1 MLSAIAA
8 RKARQQNLKNSTKR
22 RQSHHTRA
30 RKKSRSENKHD
41 SGTALSDDD
50 SGMSIDLHQEDVAS
64 PQPAQ
69 PVQRKAWS
77 PSRLV
82 FDSSDDASDANETPL
97 SEPPRFPSSNNHL
110 TNEEPELL
118 STYRP
123 AADQNMFRLSEDEG
137 LSVGLTGPA
146 VALVLFPSATVSF
159 VGTYRLRVLRGS
171 IFLLGTIVRPSQ
183 VVHQVFAPYSSPI
196 PVIQALAAR
205 GESSKSPSDIPA
217 RILSS
222 VDEGDVVIVLQELQS
237 GVDGLGRIV
246 RTFEGV
252 FDDVHPKGIPVIPLR
267 GAYFTTQAVRG
278 LRAFR
283 LSPSWEAALSGSPFS
298 SSSETNSK
306 PLVLLVKGQKNSG
319 KSTLARI
326 LVNRLI
332 SRYRRVAF
340 LECDIGQSEFTPG
353 GMVAL
358 NIVERPI
365 FGPPFTHPTLP
376 HQAHYVGA
384 DNPRSSPSH
393 YLRAIQALV
402 DTYRLDLQY
411 ATSFV
416 GVEDDSDDDRI
427 VDIIPLVVN
436 TMGWTKGL
444 GIDLARRI
452 GEMVQPTDI
461 FTFDTTPPDG
471 DGVEPH
477 GPRVHTL
484 EPAMPS
490 PRFTAADHRA
500 LSLLSYF
507 HAVFPDPTRLAPLQ
521 QATASLWDASLP
533 LCAQPPYELTSHL
546 ALDRI
551 VLTGAGAED
560 VVRPELVRVLAGALV
575 ALVSDAA
582 PSRSDSEE
590 LYTPGTPPPD
600 PASSSCLG
608 LALVRGVSS
617 DGSKLQLLTPVP
629 PEALVNARVL
639 VMGELR
645 LPVWGWLDFRSADG
659 EQTGADDVPFLSW
672 GRSAGAGGERRRVRR
687 NIMRRAQM

>member
-22 RQSHHTRA
+22 RQSHHTKP

-41 SGTALSDDD
+41 SGTGLSDDD
-50 SGMSIDLHQEDVAS
+50 SGMSIDLHQEDLAP

-69 PVQRKAWS
+69 PEQRKAWS

-97 SEPPRFPSSNNHL
+97 AELPRLPSSNNHL

-123 AADQNMFRLSEDEG
+123 APDQNMFRLSEDEG
-137 LSVGLTGPA
+137 SSLGLTGPA

-171 IFLLGTIVRPSQ
+171 ISLLGTIIRPSQ

-217 RILSS
+217 RILTT
-222 VDEGDVVIVLQELQS
+222 VDEGDVIIVLQELQT

-252 FDDVHPKGIPVIPLR
+252 FDDVHPMGIPVIPLR
-267 GAYFTTQAVRG
+267 GAHFAVRG

-283 LSPSWEAALSGSPFS
+283 LLPSWEAALSGSPFS
-298 SSSETNSK
+298 SSSETNPK

-319 KSTLARI
+319 KSTFARI

-384 DNPRSSPSH
+384 DKPRSSPSH

-416 GVEDDSDDDRI
+416 GVEDDSDDDLI

-452 GEMVQPTDI
+452 EEMVQPTDI
-461 FTFDTTPPDG
+461 LTFDTTPPDG
-471 DGVEPH
+471 DCVDPH

-484 EPAMPS
+484 EPVTPS

-521 QATASLWDASLP
+521 QATASVWDTTLP
-533 LCAQPPYELTSHL
+533 LCAQPPYELTSQL

-560 VVRPELVRVLAGALV
+560 VVRQELVRVLAGALV

-582 PSRSDSEE
+582 PSHSDSEE
-590 LYTPGTPPPD
+590 LYTPGTPAPD

-645 LPVWGWLDFRSADG
+645 LPVWGWLDFRSTDG
-659 EQTGADDVPFLSW
+659 EQTGADDLPFLSW

>member
-8 RKARQQNLKNSTKR
+8 RKARQQIHKSSTKR
-22 RQSHHTRA
+22 RQSHHTKP
-30 RKKSRSENKHD
+30 RKRSRSENKHD
-41 SGTALSDDD
+41 SGTALTSYSDDD
-50 SGMSIDLHQEDVAS
+50 LDQEDIAP

-69 PVQRKAWS
+69 PEQRKAWS

-82 FDSSDDASDANETPL
+82 FDSSDDGSDPNETPL
-97 SEPPRFPSSNNHL
+97 PELPRFPSSITISQVKNL
-110 TNEEPELL
+110 NEGSSL
-118 STYRP
+118 
-123 AADQNMFRLSEDEG
+123 
-137 LSVGLTGPA
+137 GLTRPA

-171 IFLLGTIVRPSQ
+171 VSLLGTIVRPSQ
-183 VVHQVFAPYSSPI
+183 VGHQVVAPYSSPI
-196 PVIQALAAR
+196 PVIQALVAPESLQSHYLISPLAFLAASTK
-205 GESSKSPSDIPA
+205 GTSWM
-217 RILSS
+217 
-222 VDEGDVVIVLQELQS
+222 VLQELQS

-252 FDDVHPKGIPVIPLR
+252 FDDVHPKGIP
-267 GAYFTTQAVRG
+267 TTQAVRG

-283 LSPSWEAALSGSPFS
+283 LLPSWEAALYGSPFS
-298 SSSETNSK
+298 SSSETVSK

-319 KSTLARI
+319 KSTFARL

-353 GMVAL
+353 GM
-358 NIVERPI
+358 
-365 FGPPFTHPTLP
+365 
-376 HQAHYVGA
+376 
-384 DNPRSSPSH
+384 
-393 YLRAIQALV
+393 ALV
-402 DTYRLDLQY
+402 ETYRLDLQY

-416 GVEDDSDDDRI
+416 GVEDDSKDDRI

-436 TMGWTKGL
+436 TMGWMKGL

-452 GEMVQPTDI
+452 EVMVQPTDI
-461 FTFDTTPPDG
+461 FTFGTTPLDG

-477 GPRVHTL
+477 GPQVHAL
-484 EPAMPS
+484 EPVTPS
-490 PRFTAADHRA
+490 SRFTAADHRA

-507 HAVFPDPTRLAPLQ
+507 HAVFPDPAHLAPLQ
-521 QATASLWDASLP
+521 QATASAWDTSLP
-533 LCAQPPYELTSHL
+533 LCAQPPYELTSQL

-608 LALVRGVSS
+608 LALVRGVSG

-629 PEALVNARVL
+629 PETLVNARVL

>member
-1 MLSAIAA
+1 
-8 RKARQQNLKNSTKR
+8 
-22 RQSHHTRA
+22 
-30 RKKSRSENKHD
+30 
-41 SGTALSDDD
+41 
-50 SGMSIDLHQEDVAS
+50 MSIDLHQEE

-69 PVQRKAWS
+69 PEQRKAWS

-97 SEPPRFPSSNNHL
+97 AELPRFPSSNNHL
-110 TNEEPELL
+110 KNEEPELL
-118 STYRP
+118 STYQP
-123 AADQNMFRLSEDEG
+123 APDQNMFRLSEDEG
-137 LSVGLTGPA
+137 SSLGLTGPA

-171 IFLLGTIVRPSQ
+171 IALLGTIIRPFQ

-205 GESSKSPSDIPA
+205 GESSKSQSDIPA

-222 VDEGDVVIVLQELQS
+222 VDEEDVVIVLQELQS
-237 GVDGLGRIV
+237 GVDDLGRIV

-252 FDDVHPKGIPVIPLR
+252 FDDVHPKGIPTFVPREHLFFYTDR
-267 GAYFTTQAVRG
+267 QTTQAVRG

-283 LSPSWEAALSGSPFS
+283 LLPSWEAALSGSPN
-298 SSSETNSK
+298 ETVSK
-306 PLVLLVKGQKNSG
+306 PPVLLVKGQKNSG
-319 KSTLARI
+319 KSTFARI

-384 DNPRSSPSH
+384 DKPRSSPSH

-416 GVEDDSDDDRI
+416 GVEDDSDDDRM

-452 GEMVQPTDI
+452 EEMVEPTDI
-461 FTFDTTPPDG
+461 FTFDTTPPDSN
-471 DGVEPH
+471 GVEPH

-484 EPAMPS
+484 EPVMPS

-507 HAVFPDPTRLAPLQ
+507 HAVFPDPTHLAPLQ
-521 QATASLWDASLP
+521 QATASVWDTSLP
-533 LCAQPPYELTSHL
+533 LCAQPPYELTSQL

-551 VLTGAGAED
+551 VLAGAGAED

-608 LALVRGVSS
+608 LALVRGVSG

-629 PEALVNARVL
+629 PEALSNARVL

>member
-8 RKARQQNLKNSTKR
+8 RKARQQNLKNPTKR
-22 RQSHHTRA
+22 RQSHHTKP

-50 SGMSIDLHQEDVAS
+50 SIDLYQEDLA
-64 PQPAQ
+64 PYQPAQ
-69 PVQRKAWS
+69 PEQRKAWS

-82 FDSSDDASDANETPL
+82 FHSSDDASDANETPL
-97 SEPPRFPSSNNHL
+97 AELPRFPSSNNHL

-123 AADQNMFRLSEDEG
+123 APDQNMFRLSEDEG
-137 LSVGLTGPA
+137 LSLGLTGPA

-171 IFLLGTIVRPSQ
+171 ISLLGTTIRPSQ
-183 VVHQVFAPYSSPI
+183 VVHQF
-196 PVIQALAAR
+196 QALAAR

-217 RILSS
+217 RILSY
-222 VDEGDVVIVLQELQS
+222 VDEGDIVIVLQELHS

-267 GAYFTTQAVRG
+267 GAHFAVRG

-283 LSPSWEAALSGSPFS
+283 LLPSWEAALSGSPAHF
-298 SSSETNSK
+298 
-306 PLVLLVKGQKNSG
+306 
-319 KSTLARI
+319 ARI

-332 SRYRRVAF
+332 SRYRRVAL

-384 DNPRSSPSH
+384 DKPRSSPSH

-452 GEMVQPTDI
+452 EEMVQPTDI
-461 FTFDTTPPDG
+461 FTFDTTDTTPPDG
-471 DGVEPH
+471 DCVDPH

-484 EPAMPS
+484 EPVTPS

-521 QATASLWDASLP
+521 QATASVWDTSLP
-533 LCAQPPYELTSHL
+533 LCAQPPYELTSQL

-560 VVRPELVRVLAGALV
+560 VVRLELVRVLAGALV

-582 PSRSDSEE
+582 LSTR
-590 LYTPGTPPPD
+590 PGTPPPD

-629 PEALVNARVL
+629 PETLVNARVL

>member
-8 RKARQQNLKNSTKR
+8 RKARQQNLPNPKTSTKR
-22 RQSHHTRA
+22 RQPHHAKA
-30 RKKSRSENKHD
+30 RKRSRPEKKHA
-41 SGTALSDDD
+41 SGTVLPRASIPLTSHSDDD
-50 SGMSIDLHQEDVAS
+50 SGMSIDLDQEDVTL
-64 PQPAQ
+64 PQPEPAQ
-69 PVQRKAWS
+69 SEKRKAWS

-97 SEPPRFPSSNNHL
+97 SEPPQFPSYNNRL
-110 TNEEPELL
+110 TNDEPEIL

-123 AADQNMFRLSEDEG
+123 TLDQNMFQLSLDEG
-137 LSVGLTGPA
+137 SSLGLSGPA
-146 VALVLFPSATVSF
+146 VALVLFPSATASF
-159 VGTYRLRVLRGS
+159 VGTYRLRGQS
-171 IFLLGTIVRPSQ
+171 SDPSQ
-183 VVHQVFAPYSSPI
+183 VVHQVFAPISSPI

-205 GESSKSPSDIPA
+205 GESSKSLSDIPT
-217 RILSS
+217 RILSTIN
-222 VDEGDVVIVLQELQS
+222 EGDVVIVLQELQT
-237 GVDGLGRIV
+237 GVGGLGRVV

-252 FDDVHPKGIPVIPLR
+252 FNDVHPKGIPVIPLQ
-267 GAYFTTQAVRG
+267 GVHFTTQAARG

-283 LSPSWEAALSGSPFS
+283 LLPSWEGALSESPLS
-298 SSSETNSK
+298 LASETVDFSK
-306 PLVLLVKGQKNSG
+306 LPVLLVKGQKNSG
-319 KSTLARI
+319 KSTFART

-376 HQAHYVGA
+376 HQAHYIGA

-402 DTYRLDLQY
+402 ETYRLDLQY

-416 GVEDDSDDDRI
+416 GVEDDSEGDRI

-452 GEMVQPTDI
+452 EEMVQPTDI
-461 FTFDTTPPDG
+461 FTFDTSPPDG
-471 DGVEPH
+471 DSVEPH
-477 GPRVHTL
+477 GPSR
-484 EPAMPS
+484 PRRGS
-490 PRFTAADHRA
+490 PAADHRT

-507 HAVFPDPTRLAPLQ
+507 HAVFPEPALLSPLQ
-521 QATASLWDASLP
+521 QATASAWDTGLP
-533 LCAQPPYELTSHL
+533 LCARPPYELTSQL

-551 VLTGAGAED
+551 ILIGAGAED
-560 VVRPELVRVLAGALV
+560 VVRTELVRVLAG
-575 ALVSDAA
+575 
-582 PSRSDSEE
+582 EE
-590 LYTPGTPPPD
+590 LYTPGAQPPD
-600 PASSSCLG
+600 PACSNCLG
-608 LALVRGVSS
+608 LGLVRGVSS

-629 PEALVNARVL
+629 SETLGNARIL

-659 EQTGADDVPFLSW
+659 EQAGTDEVPFLRW
-672 GRSAGAGGERRRVRR
+672 GRSTGAGGERRRVRR